1 MMPIYIHINRG
12 YLKAV
17 VNRSWFKIHWQ
28 LCMVRILITFY
39 FEFKNQTKGVLSVT
53 LDALSNVRQPV
64 LHSVSKTRTS
74 PVFSASRRV
83 QVFLIHFILQKHHN
97 YKSSSCVIFPL
108 SPFFIPSG
116 LPSIQLG
123 VSKCLKRL
131 HAFEL
136 HVQAIRGSAVYLHF
150 QRLNSIRWAIY
161 SHSLLLPSVPLPPFF
176 PLSLSIALYLPL
188 RTVNVLT
195 FHSMGHSLS

>member
-1 MMPIYIHINRG
+1 MFTVSYVYMICSSSVSS
-12 YLKAV
+12 A
-17 VNRSWFKIHWQ
+17 SQ
-28 LCMVRILITFY
+28 RIL
-39 FEFKNQTKGVLSVT
+39 VL
-53 LDALSNVRQPV
+53 
-64 LHSVSKTRTS
+64 
-74 PVFSASRRV
+74 
-83 QVFLIHFILQKHHN
+83 LIHFILQKHHN
-97 YKSSSCVIFPL
+97 SKSSSCVIFPL
-108 SPFFIPSG
+108 SSFFNPPG
-116 LPSIQLG
+116 LPSIRPG

-131 HAFEL
+131 RAFEL
-136 HVQAIRGSAVYLHF
+136 HVRAIRGSAVYLHF

>member
-1 MMPIYIHINRG
+1 M
-12 YLKAV
+12 
-17 VNRSWFKIHWQ
+17 
-28 LCMVRILITFY
+28 LITFY